1 MHKYE
6 VFEAVRSDGKSDKI
20 DLIVDDEGKVH
31 FDVQGNL
38 AMMILHMVNNP
49 DEESIHALKQISGL
63 YEECSSGKAEIHV
76 VNDPFEALRQIK
88 ENMEEGPE
96 KDEIIK
102 HIDTNKSQ
110 KIEYNEFLAA
120 CLEQKLYLREEN
132 LLSAFM
138 MLDLDGSGKISKAE
152 IKQALNKDID
162 RFFCL

>member
-38 AMMILHMVNNP
+38 AMMILHIVNNP

-63 YEECSSGKAEIHV
+63 YEECSSGKAEIEV
-76 VNDPFEALRQIK
+76 VNDPFEALRKVK

-96 KDEIIK
+96 KDKII
-102 HIDTNKSQ
+102 NR
-110 KIEYNEFLAA
+110 L
-120 CLEQKLYLREEN
+120 LEQ
-132 LLSAFM
+132 
-138 MLDLDGSGKISKAE
+138 ISE
-152 IKQALNKDID
+152 RMKQNGAS
-162 RFFCL
+162 C